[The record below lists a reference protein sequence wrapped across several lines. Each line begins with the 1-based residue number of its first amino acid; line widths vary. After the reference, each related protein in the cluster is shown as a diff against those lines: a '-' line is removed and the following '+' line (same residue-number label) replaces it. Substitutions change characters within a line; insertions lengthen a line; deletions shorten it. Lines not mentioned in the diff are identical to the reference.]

1 MKIYNFEGN
10 IQRKKKQYYGDN
22 AINRPYKNKKL
33 QHFAS
38 IIKLQNV
45 WVCEKNDKMW
55 VYKEMCGAWKA

>member
-1 MKIYNFEGN
+1 MKFHNFEAN
-10 IQRKKKQYYGDN
+10 IQRKEKQYYGDN
-22 AINRPYKNKKL
+22 AINRPYKKKL

-55 VYKEMCGAWKA
+55 VYKKMCGAWKA